1 MVPALAPGDA
11 VLDRPASS
19 GVRPGDVVTFA
30 VRSGP
35 DLVVTHRAMSV
46 TGDLIT
52 TKGDANETA
61 DPWTVR
67 TQHVVGVP
75 QLTLPRVGYVLVFLQ
90 QPQGAL
96 ALLTSGLALI
106 MLWQLFFA
114 ADDRHLS
121 GSELRDTG
129 TSGAGGLLVAL
140 RAEEPGEQCPGDEGI
155 GQQRVE
161 PVQDA
166 AVTGQQRAHVLDA
179 EVALERG
186 LARSPTVAVP
196 RARARPPAP
205 ATPRLA
211 GRHVIAPATA
221 QQPRAGET
229 LP

>member
-1 MVPALAPGDA
+1 MGTAALGWAHGWRLYVVRTASMVPALAPGDA

-114 ADDRHLS
+114 ADDRHLV
-121 GSELRDTG
+121 G
-129 TSGAGGLLVAL
+129 L
-140 RAEEPGEQCPGDEGI
+140 RAPRHRNIWGWGAP
-155 GQQRVE
+155 RR
-161 PVQDA
+161 A
-166 AVTGQQRAHVLDA
+166 TG
-179 EVALERG
+179 RG
-186 LARSPTVAVP
+186 TR
-196 RARARPPAP
+196 
-205 ATPRLA
+205 
-211 GRHVIAPATA
+211 
-221 QQPRAGET
+221 
-229 LP
+229 